1 MSSDEARVW
10 LLPEHLPFA
19 DAVVETLWP
28 ACAAQAPDLSQLTL
42 VTPTLALS
50 QALQGALLRRA
61 GGALLAPASHTL
73 HSLAPATGTVRSPLA
88 CRIRIAEA
96 VTRFRKLFPAQA
108 PLMVADSLYALFD
121 ELTRQQLAPETDEAA
136 LLARLQRGYGLPRPL
151 AALSREAAIVHRL
164 YTAFIEDV
172 GAAAPAAASA
182 NALTETLEHWPA
194 GRPLVFAGFDALT
207 PAEAIPISAA
217 LRRGAWFFAQGQ
229 PTGRAGSSV
238 QGLFTALGIAP
249 ARPASQATPR
259 ARLLHAC
266 LADGAAAGLRAA
278 GLRGAAADGLALAAA
293 RDAEHEAQMADLA
306 VRKALLGGARRVAVV
321 ANDRRL
327 ARRLRA
333 RLERAGIPLNDRG
346 GWALSTS
353 RVAAAL
359 NDWLSC
365 AERDFPYRALLDLA
379 KSGLLPQGA
388 AWAAAAEPLAYRH
401 GIEGGWNHW
410 RRHAQGAA
418 QIDWL
423 DGLSHAAQALTTL
436 RGPRPAA
443 AHAKALDESLH
454 RLGLKPALAAD
465 EAGARML
472 DVLDDL
478 ATALADSSLQLS
490 WAAYRALLDQA
501 LEEASFRPA
510 NAASPVQ
517 LLTLAEAQGLSAD
530 AVVLTG
536 ATAALLSAP
545 QGAPFFNASVR
556 RELGLVTA
564 AQQQALAL
572 TRLQRLLLA
581 APEVTVLYA
590 PAEAGEPALPA
601 PVLVALAAFAE
612 AAGCP
617 LPQDAQLAAEA
628 PLAEIA
634 AASAPP
640 LPLTAPRVQAGA
652 EIADLLNE
660 KGLSASGHQALVDC
674 PYRFH
679 ARYALGLSLA
689 DDPDE
694 PLGARDYG
702 ERVHELLQAF
712 HEPLGDYPPPYEGGF
727 GTAQRAAIEA
737 TLQELA
743 DHAFAADV
751 EDRAMGRA
759 WRETFARQV
768 PWIASQL
775 IAAGARAVRVEV
787 EIKVRHEGVQ
797 LRGSI
802 DRLELGLDDGGEQ
815 RRIVDYKTGATPSAT
830 AIKQGEQVQLTHYAL
845 PQETSAIS
853 YWNLKEGKVVEVA
866 DAPLEKL
873 RALVSERL
881 QEMATELRDGVRLP
895 AHGSD
900 AVCARC
906 DYAGLCRIPAEERL
920 SVLAARAP

>member
-10 LLPEHLPFA
+10 LLPGHLPFA
-19 DAVVETLWP
+19 DAVVETLWS

-42 VTPTLALS
+42 VTPTPGLS
-50 QALQGALLRRA
+50 QALQGAFLRRA

-73 HSLAPATGTVRSPLA
+73 RTLAPTVGAMRSPLA

-108 PLMVADSLYALFD
+108 PLLVADSLYALFD
-121 ELTRQQLAPETDEAA
+121 ELTRQQLAPEADEAA

-164 YTAFIEDV
+164 YAAFIEDV

-182 NALTETLEHWPA
+182 IALAETLAAWPSD
-194 GRPLVFAGFDALT
+194 RPLIFAGFDALT
-207 PAEAIPISAA
+207 PAEAMPISAA
-217 LRRGAWFFAQGQ
+217 LGRGAWFFAQG
-229 PTGRAGSSV
+229 TSSGRADRSV
-238 QGLFTALGIAP
+238 QRLFAALGIVP
-249 ARPASQATPR
+249 AQAASEATPR
-259 ARLLHAC
+259 SALLHAC
-266 LADGAAAGLRAA
+266 LADDAPAGARAAA
-278 GLRGAAADGLALAAA
+278 LRGASPDGLVLAAA

-306 VRKALLGGARRVAVV
+306 VRKALLGGARRLAVI

-333 RLERAGIPLNDRG
+333 RLERAGIALVDRG

-359 NDWLSC
+359 NDWLTC

-388 AWAAAAEPLAYRH
+388 DWASTAEPLAYRH

-423 DGLSHAAQALTTL
+423 DGLAHAAEALNTL

-443 AHAKALDESLH
+443 AHAKALDESLQ

-465 EAGARML
+465 EAGAR
-472 DVLDDL
+472 VLQVLADL

-490 WAAYRALLDQA
+490 WAAFRALLDQA
-501 LEEASFRPA
+501 LEETSFSLTA
-510 NAASPVQ
+510 TASPVQ

-530 AVVLTG
+530 VVVLTG
-536 ATAALLSAP
+536 ATAALLAAP

-564 AQQQALAL
+564 AEQQALAL

-581 APEVTVLYA
+581 APQVTVLYA

-601 PVLVALAAFAE
+601 PVLVALTAFAE

-617 LPQDAQLAAEA
+617 LPQDAQLALEA

-634 AASAPP
+634 VASAQPS
-640 LPLTAPRVQAGA
+640 LLRAPRVKAGT
-652 EIADLLNE
+652 EIVHLLDE

-712 HEPLGDYPPPYEGGF
+712 YEPVADYPPPYEGDF
-727 GTAQRAAIEA
+727 GEPQRAAIVA
-737 TLQELA
+737 HLQRLA
-743 DHAFAADV
+743 DQSFAADLD
-751 EDRAMGRA
+751 DRAMGRA

-768 PWIASQL
+768 PWIATQL
-775 IAAGARAVRVEV
+775 IAAGTLAVRVEV
-787 EIKVRHEGVQ
+787 EINAQHEGVQ

-802 DRLELGLDDGGEQ
+802 DRLEDDGEQ
-815 RRIVDYKTGATPSAT
+815 QRIIDYKTGATPSAMS
-830 AIKQGEQVQLTHYAL
+830 IKQGEQVQLTHYAL
-845 PQETSAIS
+845 PRETSAIA
-853 YWNLKEGKVVEVA
+853 YWNLKDEKVVEVA

-873 RALVSERL
+873 RNLVGARL
-881 QEMATELRDGVRLP
+881 HAMAAELRDGTTLP

-900 AVCARC
+900 AVCSRC
-906 DYAGLCRIPAEERL
+906 DYAGLCRIPADERL
-920 SVLAARAP
+920 AVLTRQAP